1 MAKEKLFQVGVKGL
15 IENKA
20 GQVLLFK
27 ADVSKHRAQTT
38 AYWDIPGG
46 RIQDGH
52 GVLDTLKREIKEEAG
67 IATIS
72 NLRFFTSVI
81 SKHEI
86 PTDSG
91 KKMGLVLMIYKVTIP
106 ERSRIV
112 LSEEH
117 TGVEWVNKKEAAKR
131 LAHKYPPEF
140 TNLL

>member
-15 IENKA
+15 IQNKS
-20 GQVLLFK
+20 GQFLLFK

-46 RIQDGH
+46 RIQEGH
-52 GVLDTLKREIKEEAG
+52 TLLDTLKREIREEAG
-67 IATIS
+67 ITTIS
-72 NLRFFTSVI
+72 NPQFFTSVI

-86 PTDSG
+86 PTDNG
-91 KKMGLVLMIYKVTIP
+91 KKMGLVLMIYKVTVP
-106 ERSRIV
+106 ERTRIV

-117 TGVEWVNKKEAAKR
+117 TGVEWVDKKEAAKR

-140 TNLL
+140 ISLL